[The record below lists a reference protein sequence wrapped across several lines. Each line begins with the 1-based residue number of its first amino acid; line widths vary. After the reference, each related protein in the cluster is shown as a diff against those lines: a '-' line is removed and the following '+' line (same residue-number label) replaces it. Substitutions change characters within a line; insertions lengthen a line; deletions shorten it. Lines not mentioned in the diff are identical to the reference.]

1 MIRYDL
7 ICEQGHDFEGWFPN
21 SAGFDQQRSEN
32 LLACPECGSSDVRK
46 SLMAPA
52 IGGGPKKESKRAA
65 ALSKMRAKMVELR
78 SHVENNFDY
87 VGDEFPEEARKIHF
101 GEVDSRAIYGEASLT
116 DIKSLVDDG
125 VDILP
130 LPADPKTDA

>member
-1 MIRYDL
+1 
-7 ICEQGHDFEGWFPN
+7 
-21 SAGFDQQRSEN
+21 
-32 LLACPECGSSDVRK
+32 
-46 SLMAPA
+46 MAPA

-65 ALSKMRAKMVELR
+65 ELLKMRAKMVDLR

-87 VGDEFPEEARKIHF
+87 VGDDFPEEARKIHF
-101 GEVDSRAIYGEASLT
+101 GEVDARAIYGEASLI